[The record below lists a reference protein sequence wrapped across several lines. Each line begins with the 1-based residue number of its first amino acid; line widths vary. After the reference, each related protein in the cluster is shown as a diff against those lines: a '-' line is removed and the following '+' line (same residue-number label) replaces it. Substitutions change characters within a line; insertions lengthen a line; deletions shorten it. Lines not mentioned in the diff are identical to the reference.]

1 MADPSSIN
9 ADIFYRHGQGSTDCR
24 RNAGQQRRFKIFPVA
39 ERLVGCGFV
48 NRAFFSALLTAF
60 VVAPVF
66 TESVAAATVTFVSPC
81 ECQSQKSGSRWPAKT
96 DPSPVPLDK
105 STIQSVTPSQIYE
118 WKGPEPNVPLTPGTD
133 TRIPAEQKWYNLT
146 ARLVSVKVEADGD
159 ITLVL
164 QDADSKKAGSVNAEI
179 PVGLEWCQLR
189 KLVFGWTTQSFPFS
203 FKASQRLEMR
213 EQHVITV
220 TGKAVFDVDHASAD
234 RSNRRTKPKK
244 YSVWEIHPVMALQV
258 DQ

>member
-1 MADPSSIN
+1 
-9 ADIFYRHGQGSTDCR
+9 
-24 RNAGQQRRFKIFPVA
+24 
-39 ERLVGCGFV
+39 V
-48 NRAFFSALLTAF
+48 NRALFPALVVAF
-60 VVAPVF
+60 VIGSAF
-66 TESVAAATVTFVSPC
+66 AKSVLAGAVTFVSPC
-81 ECQSQKSGSRWPAKT
+81 ECQGQKSGSRWPTKT
-96 DPSPVPLDK
+96 DASPVPLDK

-118 WKGPEPNVPLTPGTD
+118 WKGPEPNVPLTPKTD
-133 TRIPAEQKWYNLT
+133 TRIAAEQKWYNLT

-179 PVGLEWCQLR
+179 PVGPEWCELR

-203 FKASQRLEMR
+203 FKASQRLELR

-220 TGKAVFDVDHASAD
+220 TGKALFDVDHASGD

-244 YSVWEIHPVMALQV
+244 YSVWEIHPVMALHV